1 MSSERGGK
9 VRGPAYVLHTLP
21 WRETSLLVE
30 VLTRDHGRLALMARG
45 ARRPRSAIRGLL
57 RAFQPLQ
64 LEWFGKNELRTLAQA
79 EWAAFQPLLAGQALY
94 CGLYLNE
101 LLLRLLA
108 RDDPHPGLYDAYART
123 LAALATEGGE
133 GTVLRRFELRLLQ
146 ELGYGLQLT
155 VDVDTA
161 RQVDPASWYTFDPEL
176 GPRIADGRS
185 NAVQFSG
192 RALCAMAADDWAEPA
207 TALQAKALMRHVLAF
222 HLGHQDLHTRKLF
235 REITLP

>member
-45 ARRPRSAIRGLL
+45 ARRPRSPVRGLL

-64 LEWFGKNELRTLAQA
+64 LEWFGKAELRTMSQA
-79 EWAAFQPLLAGQALY
+79 EWATFQPLLDGQALY

-101 LLLRLLA
+101 LMLRLLA
-108 RDDPHPGLYDAYART
+108 RDDPHPGLYDAYAET
-123 LAALATEGGE
+123 LMALAAVGGE
-133 GTVLRRFELRLLQ
+133 GVVLRRFELRLLK

-155 VDVDTA
+155 LDADSA
-161 RQVDPASWYTFDPEL
+161 RPLDPAAWYTFDPEQ
-176 GPRIADGRS
+176 GPRIAAARS

-192 RALCAMAADDWAEPA
+192 RALCAMAADDWTEPT
-207 TALQAKALMRHVLAF
+207 TAVQAKALMRHVLAF

>member
-9 VRGPAYVLHTLP
+9 LRGGAYVLHTLP

-45 ARRPRSAIRGLL
+45 ARRPRSPVRGLL

-64 LEWFGKNELRTLAQA
+64 LEWFGKGELRTLSQA
-79 EWAAFQPLLAGQALY
+79 DWGAFQPLLAGQALY

-101 LLLRLLA
+101 LMLRLLA
-108 RDDPHPGLYDAYART
+108 RDDPHPRLYDAYGQTLAT
-123 LAALATEGGE
+123 LAALGGE
-133 GTVLRRFELRLLQ
+133 GVVLRRFELCLLR
-146 ELGYGLQLT
+146 ELGYALPL
-155 VDVDTA
+155 DH
-161 RQVDPASWYTFDPEL
+161 DPDSGAALDPERWYAFDPDH
-176 GPRIADGRS
+176 GPRIAERRP

-192 RALCAMAADDWAEPA
+192 RALLAIAADDWSDPA
-207 TALQAKALMRHVLAF
+207 TAVQAKSLMRQVLAF

-235 REITLP
+235 KEITLP

>member
-1 MSSERGGK
+1 MSSERSAK
-9 VRGPAYVLHTLP
+9 LRGPAYVLHTLP

-45 ARRPRSAIRGLL
+45 ARRPRSPVRGVL

-64 LEWFGKNELRTLAQA
+64 LEWFGRGELRTLASA
-79 EWAAFQPLLAGQALY
+79 DWGDWQPLLGGHGIY

-101 LLLRLLA
+101 LLMRLLA
-108 RDDPHPGLYDAYART
+108 RDDPHPGLYDAYAAT
-123 LAALATEGGE
+123 LAALALRAGDE
-133 GTVLRRFELRLLQ
+133 VSLRRFELRLLQ
-146 ELGYGLQLT
+146 EIGYGLRLGE
-155 VDVDTA
+155 DADSA
-161 RQVDPASWYTFDPEL
+161 APLDPEASYQFDPER
-176 GPRIADGRS
+176 GPRIAGGGP

-192 RALCAMAADDWAEPA
+192 RALAAMAADDWSDPA
-207 TALQAKALMRHVLAF
+207 TAGHAKALMRLVLGF